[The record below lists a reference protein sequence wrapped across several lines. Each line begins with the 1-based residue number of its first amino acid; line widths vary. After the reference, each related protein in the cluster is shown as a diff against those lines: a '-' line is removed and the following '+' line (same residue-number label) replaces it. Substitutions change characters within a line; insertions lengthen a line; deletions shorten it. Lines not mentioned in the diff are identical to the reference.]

1 VPIRIEGLDQRD
13 LPIATPVFLLLLPR
27 DGSLHVAVQFVKNQP
42 FDLMAG
48 GEAFE
53 RPATMLSDAAHQVV
67 TPL

>member
-1 VPIRIEGLDQRD
+1 
-13 LPIATPVFLLLLPR
+13 LLLPR